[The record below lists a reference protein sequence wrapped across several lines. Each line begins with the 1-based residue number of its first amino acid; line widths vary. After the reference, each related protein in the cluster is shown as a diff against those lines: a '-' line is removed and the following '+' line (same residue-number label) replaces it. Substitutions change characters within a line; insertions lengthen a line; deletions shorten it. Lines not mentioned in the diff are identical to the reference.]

1 MQASTDLWLFFA
13 MVFGVV
19 ALPGMDMAFVA
30 SSALTRGLRGGLTA
44 VAGIVVAGM
53 LHTIVG
59 ASGVAALMLLWPA
72 AFNALLLAGA
82 IYMVWIG
89 VGIWRSADAAPSA
102 SSGLV
107 SPGQGAIFRRAML
120 TCLLNPKAYAFM
132 LAVFP
137 AFIRSTTY
145 SMPVQALRL
154 GAVIALTQLLVYG
167 AVAVFVASAQRWAGT
182 GEAGQRW
189 ASRIVGVALV
199 GGAALTPSFAWQP
212 ANAQPKETLT
222 MTPSARQSGAADFD
236 FFVGSWR
243 VTHRRLK
250 NRLAAS
256 HEWVEFAGT
265 AVMQKTM
272 DGLGNMDDNLL
283 ELPGETYRAVT
294 LRSFDPSAKRWS
306 IWWLDGRDPGTIG
319 APMVGR
325 FERGVGTFY
334 ADDTFN
340 GQPIR
345 VRFLWTLPRPDHP
358 RWEQAFSA
366 DGGVTWETNWTMD
379 FARSG

>member
-13 MVFGVV
+13 MVFGVI

-30 SSALTRGLRGGLTA
+30 SSAMTRGLRGGLTA

-59 ASGVAALMLLWPA
+59 ATGVAALMLLWPA

-82 IYMVWIG
+82 VYMVWIG
-89 VGIWRSADAAPSA
+89 ISLWRSADAAPAA
-102 SSGLV
+102 SSGV
-107 SPGQGAIFRRAML
+107 GPHQNAIFSRAML

-132 LAVFP
+132 FAVFP
-137 AFIRSTTY
+137 AFIRSGAN

-167 AVAVFVASAQRWAGT
+167 AVAVFVASAKHWAGFNDD
-182 GEAGQRW
+182 GQRR
-189 ASRIVGVALV
+189 AARVVGVALV
-199 GGAALTPSFAWQP
+199 AGAALTLSFAWQP
-212 ANAQPKETLT
+212 ANAQPTETLT
-222 MTPSARQSGAADFD
+222 MTPSPRQSSAADFD

-243 VTHRRLK
+243 VAHRRLK
-250 NRLAAS
+250 NRLAAN

-272 DGLGNMDDNLL
+272 GGLANMDDNLL
-283 ELPGETYRAVT
+283 ALPGEAYRAVT
-294 LRSFDPSAKRWS
+294 LRSFDPTAKQWS
-306 IWWLDGRDPGTIG
+306 IWWLDGRHPGTIG

-334 ADDTFN
+334 ADDTFD
-340 GQPIR
+340 GRPIR
-345 VRFLWTLPRPDHP
+345 VRFLWTLPEADRPH
-358 RWEQAFSA
+358 WEQAFSA
-366 DGGVTWETNWTMD
+366 DGGLTWETNWTMD
-379 FARSG
+379 FTRSA